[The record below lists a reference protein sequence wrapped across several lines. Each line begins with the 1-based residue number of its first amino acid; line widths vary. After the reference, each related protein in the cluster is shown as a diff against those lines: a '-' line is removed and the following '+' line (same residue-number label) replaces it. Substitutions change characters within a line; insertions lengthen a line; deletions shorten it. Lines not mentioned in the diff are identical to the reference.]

1 MQSSHSAFQ
10 PPSPALEAKISEL
23 LARMSLEEKLLMLG
37 GQPRRGATF
46 PVARLGVPEFKMSDG
61 PMGVHWWCS
70 HATAYPALFCAAAAF
85 DRELWFRLGRA
96 LGRDSRARGVHILL
110 APGVNL
116 YRSPLCGRNF
126 EYAGE
131 DPYLAAQTAV
141 GFIRGVQ
148 SEGVCAT
155 VKHFACNF
163 QEYDRHHVSSDLDER
178 TLHETYLPAFEAA
191 VREAGVGA
199 VMTAYN
205 LVNGVHCS
213 EHAYLIKNV
222 LKGQWGFAG
231 VVMSDWVSVY
241 SDAAAANAGLDLEMP
256 TAEWFAI
263 DKLLP
268 LIGNGT
274 ISESEVD
281 DKVRRLL
288 RVAMCFGW
296 LEREQ
301 LDATIPHDDTTSK
314 QVALE
319 VARGGIVLLKNDDD
333 VLPLNVTRLKRLAV
347 LGPYAHPAVFSGGG
361 SAYTTPS
368 TSTSVLEGLR
378 ALVGDSVSLLHGTGP
393 EPNPQRL
400 VFANSHFQSKLGDGL
415 VGEYFNNPTL
425 SGDAVVTRL
434 DPQLDF
440 TWGPSAPMPEIT
452 VEHYS
457 ARWSG
462 TFSAK
467 TAGRHRF
474 YSRSHD
480 SVYSIEIDGTPI
492 IDTLA
497 GEQNGLHTVD
507 LELEAGVVHHVEIV
521 WKKTRYW
528 GGMQFGYEC
537 IEHQG
542 KEIDECVELA
552 RDSDAAVI
560 CVGFDNVSEGEGFD
574 RSFSMNPQLEALV
587 QAVARVQPNC
597 VVVLTAGGNVDM
609 EGWLDAVKGLLFVAY
624 PGQEGGRAIA
634 EILLGVTNPSGKLPA
649 TFERRLEDRSSA
661 GSYHDDDHDKHVDL
675 TDGIFT
681 GYRHVDRA
689 GIAPRFCF
697 GHGLSYTRFGYEA
710 LTLDRERLT
719 PNESLEL
726 SFDVSNL
733 GVLSGS
739 EIVQV
744 YVHDVQSSVARP
756 LKELKGFEKVTLA
769 PGERRRVTI
778 ELWPRAFA
786 FYDPDVHD
794 FRVEPGTFEIWVGA
808 SSDDIRL
815 RGIVEVT

>member
-1 MQSSHSAFQ
+1 
-10 PPSPALEAKISEL
+10 
-23 LARMSLEEKLLMLG
+23 MSLEEKLLMLG

-46 PVARLGVPEFKMSDG
+46 PVSRLGIPEFKMSDG

-85 DRELWFRLGRA
+85 DRELWFRLGQA
-96 LGRDSRARGVHILL
+96 LGRDCRARGVHILL

-163 QEYDRHHVSSDLDER
+163 QEYDRHNVSSDVDER

-191 VREAGVGA
+191 VCEAGVGA

-213 EHAYLIKNV
+213 EHAYLLKDV
-222 LKGQWGFAG
+222 LKGRWGFAG
-231 VVMSDWVSVY
+231 LVMSDWVSVY
-241 SDAAAANAGLDLEMP
+241 SDVTAANAGLDLEMP
-256 TAEWFAI
+256 TAEWFAV

-268 LIGNGT
+268 LLGNGM
-274 ISESEVD
+274 ISEGVID

-288 RVAMCFGW
+288 RVATCFGW
-296 LEREQ
+296 FERDQ
-301 LDATIPHDDTTSK
+301 LDDTIPHDDASSK
-314 QVALE
+314 QVALD
-319 VARGGIVLLKNDDD
+319 VARGGIVLLKNADE
-333 VLPLNVTRLKRLAV
+333 VLPLDAARIKRLAV

-368 TSTSVLEGLR
+368 ASTSVLEGLR
-378 ALVGDSVSLLHGTGP
+378 ALVGQQVTLLHGTGP

-400 VFANSHFQSKLGDGL
+400 VFANSRFHSTLGEGL
-415 VGEYFNNPTL
+415 VGEYFNNADL
-425 SGDAVVTRL
+425 SGEAVVKRL
-434 DPQLDF
+434 DPQLNF

-462 TFSAK
+462 TFTAK
-467 TAGRHRF
+467 TTGRHRF

-480 SVYSIEIDGTPI
+480 SVYSIKIDDRPI

-507 LELEAGVVHHVEIV
+507 LELEAGVAHHVEIL

-537 IEHQG
+537 IENQG
-542 KEIDECVELA
+542 REIEECVALA
-552 RDSDAAVI
+552 EDCDAAIV

-574 RSFSMNPQLEALV
+574 RPFAMNPQLEALV

-597 VVVLTAGGNVDM
+597 VVVLTSGGNVDM
-609 EGWLDAVKGLLFVAY
+609 EGWLGAVKGLLFVSY
-624 PGQEGGRAIA
+624 PGQEGGKAVA
-634 EILLGVTNPSGKLPA
+634 EVLFGVTNPSGKLPA

-661 GSYHDDDHDKHVDL
+661 DAYHDDDHDKRVAL
-675 TDGIFT
+675 SDGIFT
-681 GYRHVDRA
+681 GYRHVDRSRV
-689 GIAPRFCF
+689 APRFCF
-697 GHGLSYTRFGYEA
+697 GYGLSYTRFGYEA
-710 LTLDRERLT
+710 LSLDWNGLA
-719 PNESLEL
+719 PDKSLRVSL
-726 SFDVSNL
+726 DVINL
-733 GVLSGS
+733 GSRRGS
-739 EIVQV
+739 EVVQV
-744 YVHDVQSSVARP
+744 YVHDVQSSVPRP
-756 LKELKGFEKVTLA
+756 VKELKGFEKVTLD
-769 PGERRRVTI
+769 PGERRRITL
-778 ELWPRAFA
+778 ELGSRAFA
-786 FYDPDVHD
+786 FYDTERHD
-794 FRVEPGTFEIWVGA
+794 FRVEPGTFAIWVGA
-808 SSDDIRL
+808 SSEDIRL
-815 RGIVEVT
+815 RGSVEVS